1 MMAHETVA
9 TIGFFAQPFMRNAL
23 LAGTATA
30 IAAGLAGYFLVLRT
44 QVFSSDALGHVAYT
58 GALGALAFGFSPRLG
73 LIIATVA
80 TGCAMAGIGTRG
92 RPDDVAIGS
101 TFAWILGL
109 GSFFL
114 TLYTTRHSSTNST
127 ANVSYLFGSI
137 FGISASNARLV
148 AVIALCSCVAILA
161 MARPLLFA
169 SLDEA
174 VASARGVPVRLL
186 GVGFLAVV
194 GVVCAE
200 AAQTVGALLLLG
212 LIAAPAGAAHRL
224 SNRPFVAMAA
234 SAAIAVAAM
243 WTGLVV
249 SYYLPAIP
257 PSFAI
262 MSAATLAYLVS
273 LTLTASWPTRRSTT
287 ARRPQPCPSTP
298 RPAFPNAADSAMFSS
313 SAISSRPSSFPKR
326 LRHSDS

>member
-1 MMAHETVA
+1 MMAHETALA
-9 TIGFFAQPFMRNAL
+9 TGILAEPFMRNAL

-30 IAAGLAGYFLVLRT
+30 LAAGLAGYFLVLRS

-58 GALGALAFGFSPRLG
+58 GALGALAFGFDPRLG

-80 TGCAMAGIGTRG
+80 TGAAMAGLGTRG

-114 TLYTTRHSSTNST
+114 TLYTTRHSGGDST

-137 FGISASNARLV
+137 FGISTSHAQLV
-148 AVIALCSCVAILA
+148 AVIAAGSCIAILA

-174 VASARGVPVRLL
+174 VAAARGVPVRLL
-186 GVGFLAVV
+186 GMGFLAIV

-212 LIAAPAGAAHRL
+212 LIAATAGAAHRL
-224 SNRPFVAMAA
+224 TDRPFVALAL

-243 WTGLVV
+243 WAGLLV
-249 SYYLPAIP
+249 SYYVPTVP
-257 PSFAI
+257 PSFSI
-262 MSAATLAYLVS
+262 MSAATLAYLASLPAWRRVRAAGVS
-273 LTLTASWPTRRSTT
+273 R
-287 ARRPQPCPSTP
+287 STP
-298 RPAFPNAADSAMFSS
+298 RAAHIGAGLAD
-313 SAISSRPSSFPKR
+313 
-326 LRHSDS
+326 

>member
-1 MMAHETVA
+1 MAHETVLA
-9 TIGFFAQPFMRNAL
+9 TGFLAEPFMRHAL

-30 IAAGLAGYFLVLRT
+30 LAAGLAGYFLVLRS

-58 GALGALAFGFSPRLG
+58 GALGALAFGFDPRLG

-80 TGCAMAGIGTRG
+80 TGAAMAGLGTRG

-101 TFAWILGL
+101 AFAWILGL

-114 TLYTTRHSSTNST
+114 TLYTTRHSGGDST

-137 FGISASNARLV
+137 FGISASQAQLV
-148 AVIALCSCVAILA
+148 AVIAAGSCIAILA

-174 VASARGVPVRLL
+174 VAAARGVPVRLL
-186 GVGFLAVV
+186 GMGFLAIV

-224 SNRPFVAMAA
+224 TDRPFVALAL
-234 SAAIAVAAM
+234 SAAIAVAAV
-243 WTGLVV
+243 WAGLLF
-249 SYYLPAIP
+249 SYYLPTIP
-257 PSFAI
+257 PSFSI
-262 MSAATLAYLVS
+262 MSAATLAYLAS
-273 LTLTASWPTRRSTT
+273 LAAPRVADHALASWAG
-287 ARRPQPCPSTP
+287 ARKG
-298 RPAFPNAADSAMFSS
+298 AHIDAGLAD
-313 SAISSRPSSFPKR
+313 
-326 LRHSDS
+326 

>member
-1 MMAHETVA
+1 MMAHETVLA
-9 TIGFFAQPFMRNAL
+9 TGFLTEPFMRNAL

-30 IAAGLAGYFLVLRT
+30 LAAGLAGYFLVLRS

-58 GALGALAFGFSPRLG
+58 GALGALAFGFDPRLG

-80 TGCAMAGIGTRG
+80 TGAAMAGLGTRG

-101 TFAWILGL
+101 AFAWILGL

-114 TLYTTRHSSTNST
+114 TLYTTRHSGGDST

-137 FGISASNARLV
+137 FGISASQAQLV
-148 AVIALCSCVAILA
+148 AVIATGSCIAILA

-174 VASARGVPVRLL
+174 VAAARGVPVRLL
-186 GVGFLAVV
+186 GMGFLAIV

-224 SNRPFVAMAA
+224 TDRPFVALAL
-234 SAAIAVAAM
+234 SAAIAVAAV
-243 WTGLVV
+243 WAGLLF
-249 SYYLPAIP
+249 SYYLPTIP
-257 PSFAI
+257 PSFSI
-262 MSAATLAYLVS
+262 MSAATLAYLAS
-273 LTLTASWPTRRSTT
+273 IAAPRDADHALASWAG
-287 ARRPQPCPSTP
+287 ARKG
-298 RPAFPNAADSAMFSS
+298 AHIDAGLAD
-313 SAISSRPSSFPKR
+313 
-326 LRHSDS
+326 